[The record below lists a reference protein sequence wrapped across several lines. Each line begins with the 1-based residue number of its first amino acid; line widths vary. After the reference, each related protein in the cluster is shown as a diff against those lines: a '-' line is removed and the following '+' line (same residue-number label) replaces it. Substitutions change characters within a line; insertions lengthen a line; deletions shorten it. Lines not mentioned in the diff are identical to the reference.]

1 MSVDLGGGRSR
12 VGAVAVGRNEGAR
25 LRLCLAS
32 LVPQADALV
41 YVDSGSADG
50 SPALARAMGVEVLE
64 LDPQRPFSAARG
76 RDEGARL
83 LLARG
88 GLDHLQFV
96 DADCLVEPGWVAA
109 AAEALDAD
117 PSLGIVTGWRREE
130 DPRRNLFHG
139 LLEEEWHGPTGEID
153 ACGGDMMVR
162 AEAYLAAGGFDAR
175 LVSSEDEE
183 FVWRLRARTGLRAVR
198 LPRPMTVH
206 DARMDR
212 LGQWWRRMVR
222 AGLGFE
228 EVAARFPANHRGER
242 LRAWVYAGAVP
253 GIALLGLLLGQP
265 LLLLALLAWPLNW
278 ARTARGLRGR
288 GLPWARAG
296 GQAALLVLAK
306 LPTLQGM
313 LAWRLRRMRGVG
325 PRLIEYK

>member
-1 MSVDLGGGRSR
+1 MSGAASR

-25 LRLCLAS
+25 LRLCLRS
-32 LVPQADALV
+32 LATQVDALV

-64 LDPQRPFSAARG
+64 LDPQKPFSAARG

-83 LLARG
+83 LLGRG

-96 DADCLVEPGWVAA
+96 DADCVVEPGWVAA
-109 AAEALDAD
+109 AAAALDAD

-130 DPRRNLFHG
+130 DPGRNLFHG
-139 LLEEEWHGPTGEID
+139 LLEQEWHGAPGEIA

-162 AEAYLAAGGFDAR
+162 AEAYLAAGGFDAS

-183 FVWRLRARTGLRAVR
+183 FVWRLRARTGLKAVR

-206 DARMDR
+206 DAAMDR
-212 LGQWWRRMVR
+212 MGQWWRRMVR

-242 LRAWVYAGAVP
+242 RRAWIYGGAVP
-253 GIALLGLLLGQP
+253 GLALLGLLLGQP

-288 GLPWARAG
+288 GVPWGPAG
-296 GQAALLVLAK
+296 GQAALLTLAK

-313 LAWRLRRMRGVG
+313 LAWRLRRMRGAA
-325 PRLIEYK
+325 PRLIEYR